1 MFLLETKRILSGIIC
16 NPTGATHLGCQQ
28 GNPFPIQQLREH
40 TYVLYLAERLDFQK
54 QDAALLNGR
63 SAHEH

>member
-1 MFLLETKRILSGIIC
+1 M
-16 NPTGATHLGCQQ
+16 GATHLGCQQ
-28 GNPFPIQQLREH
+28 GNPFPIQQVKEH